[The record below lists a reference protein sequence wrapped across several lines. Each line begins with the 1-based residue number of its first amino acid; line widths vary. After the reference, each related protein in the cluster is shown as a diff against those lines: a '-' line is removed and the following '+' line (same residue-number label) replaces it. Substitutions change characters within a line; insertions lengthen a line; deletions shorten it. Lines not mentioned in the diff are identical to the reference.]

1 MTNEEV
7 ANILDEIADLLD
19 IRGEMSFKV
28 QAYHR
33 AANSIRSLRED
44 INVLYKE
51 GNLREVPAVGKGIAE
66 KIMELLETGS
76 LPYYEDLKEEIPP
89 SLVELMRIPGLG
101 PKKAKFLYDTLS
113 ITTIDELLEAARTHR
128 LRGLK
133 GMSAKTE
140 ENIIRG
146 IQQLRRARERI
157 LLFEAHPIAERFIK
171 NLRRQDFVERA
182 DMAGSLRRMKETIG
196 DIDLLAASY
205 EPHKVMDYFC
215 HMPEV
220 AQVLMKGDTKSS
232 IIARNGLQID
242 LRVVSPD
249 QYGSALQ
256 YFTGSK
262 EHNVH
267 LREIAR
273 KKGLKINEY
282 GIFEMEVDRR
292 IGGEKEE
299 EIYEVLGMPYIPPV
313 LREDRGEIERG
324 IEDSLPRLIQL
335 EDVRGDLH
343 VHSSWTDGLSK
354 IKRIA
359 EAAIELGYEY
369 VAICDH
375 AEQLKVAGGLTKKE
389 LRAQAEE
396 IMRLNEELD
405 GITIM
410 CGIELNIDNDGR
422 VDYEDEFL
430 KELNIVVASIHGGF
444 RQPEDQLT
452 KRTLSAIYN
461 EYIDIIGHPTGR
473 ILGKREPYAID
484 LKTIFKAAAETN
496 TILELNSFPDR
507 LDLNDIQ
514 LREAKE
520 GYGIKFAINT
530 DAHSAA
536 QLAYIKYG
544 VATAQRGWLEPE
556 DVINTY
562 PLDKLKEIL
571 K

>member
-66 KIMELLETGS
+66 KIVELLETGS

-220 AQVLMKGDTKSS
+220 AQVLVKGDTKSS

-299 EIYEVLGMPYIPPV
+299 EIYEVLGMSYIPPV

-335 EDVRGDLH
+335 EDIRGDLH

>member
-66 KIMELLETGS
+66 KIVELLETGS
-76 LPYYEDLKEEIPP
+76 LPYYEDLREEIPP

-101 PKKAKFLYDTLS
+101 PKKAKFLYDALS
-113 ITTIDELLEAARTHR
+113 ITTIDELLEAARAHR
-128 LRGLK
+128 LRGLR

-140 ENIIRG
+140 ENIIKG

-171 NLRRQDFVERA
+171 NLRRQPFVERA

-205 EPHKVMDYFC
+205 GSHKVMDYFC
-215 HMPEV
+215 NMPEV
-220 AQVLMKGDTKSS
+220 AQVLAKGDTKSS

-242 LRVVSPD
+242 LRVVNPN

-262 EHNVH
+262 EHNIH

-273 KKGLKINEY
+273 KRGLKINEY
-282 GIFEMEVDRR
+282 GIFEMEMDRR

-299 EIYEVLGMPYIPPV
+299 EIYEVLGMSYIPPV

-354 IKRIA
+354 IGRIA

-369 VAICDH
+369 IAICDH
-375 AEQLKVAGGLTKKE
+375 AEQLKVAGGLSKKE
-389 LRAQAEE
+389 LRAQIEE
-396 IMRLNEELD
+396 IMRLNEELG
-405 GITIM
+405 GITIL
-410 CGIELNIDNDGR
+410 CGIELNIDNDGK

-430 KELNIVVASIHGGF
+430 KELDIVVASIHGGF
-444 RQPEDQLT
+444 RQPKEQLT

-461 EYIDIIGHPTGR
+461 EHIDIIGHPTGR
-473 ILGKREPYAID
+473 ILGRREPYAID
-484 LKTIFKAAAETN
+484 LKTVFKAAAETN

-520 GYGIKFAINT
+520 EYGIKFAINT
-530 DAHSAA
+530 DAHSAG
-536 QLAYIKYG
+536 QLAYIEYG

-562 PLDKLKEIL
+562 PLDKLREIL

>member
-1 MTNEEV
+1 
-7 ANILDEIADLLD
+7 
-19 IRGEMSFKV
+19 
-28 QAYHR
+28 
-33 AANSIRSLRED
+33 
-44 INVLYKE
+44 
-51 GNLREVPAVGKGIAE
+51 
-66 KIMELLETGS
+66 
-76 LPYYEDLKEEIPP
+76 
-89 SLVELMRIPGLG
+89 
-101 PKKAKFLYDTLS
+101 
-113 ITTIDELLEAARTHR
+113 
-128 LRGLK
+128 
-133 GMSAKTE
+133 MSAKTE
-140 ENIIRG
+140 ENIIKG

-157 LLFEAHPIAERFIK
+157 LLFEAHPIVERFIE
-171 NLRRQDFVERA
+171 NLRRQSFVERV

-205 EPHKVMDYFC
+205 ASHRVMDYFC
-215 HMPEV
+215 NMPEV
-220 AQVLMKGDTKSS
+220 AQVLTKGDTKSS

-249 QYGSALQ
+249 QYGAALQ

-262 EHNVH
+262 EHNIH

-273 KKGLKINEY
+273 KRSLKINEY
-282 GIFEMEVDRR
+282 GIFEMEMDRR
-292 IGGEKEE
+292 IGGEKER
-299 EIYEVLGMPYIPPV
+299 EIYEVLGMSYIPPV

-335 EDVRGDLH
+335 EDVKGDLH

-354 IKRIA
+354 IRRIA

-369 VAICDH
+369 IAICDH
-375 AEQLKVAGGLTKKE
+375 AQQLKVAGGLSKKK
-389 LRAQAEE
+389 LRAQIEE
-396 IMRLNEELD
+396 IMSLNEELD
-405 GITIM
+405 GITIL
-410 CGIELNIDNDGR
+410 CGIELNIDNDGK

-430 KELNIVVASIHGGF
+430 KELDIVVASIHGGF
-444 RQPEDQLT
+444 RQPKEQLT

-461 EYIDIIGHPTGR
+461 EHIDVIGHPTGR
-473 ILGKREPYAID
+473 ILGRREPYAID
-484 LKTIFKAAAETN
+484 LKTVFKAAAETN

-520 GYGIKFAINT
+520 EYGIKFAINT
-530 DAHSAA
+530 DAHSAG
-536 QLAYIKYG
+536 QLAYIEYG

-562 PLDKLKEIL
+562 PLNKLKEIL